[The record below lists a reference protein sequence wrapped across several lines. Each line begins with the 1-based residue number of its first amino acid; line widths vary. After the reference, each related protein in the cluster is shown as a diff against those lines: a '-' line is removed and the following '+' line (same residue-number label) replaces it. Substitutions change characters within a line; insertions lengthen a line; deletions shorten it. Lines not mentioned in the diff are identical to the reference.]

1 MLPNSKEET
10 ELRSSG
16 QEASLS
22 AGKNRVVLVPCSFME
37 VHPYSISGSVDIS
50 EVPGCRLL

>member
-1 MLPNSKEET
+1 MLPNSKET

-22 AGKNRVVLVPCSFME
+22 AGENRVVLVPCSLME
-37 VHPYSISGSVDIS
+37 VHPYSISGSADIS
-50 EVPGCRLL
+50 EVPGCCLL

>member
-1 MLPNSKEET
+1 MLPNSKET

-22 AGKNRVVLVPCSFME
+22 AGKNRVVLVPCSLME
-37 VHPYSISGSVDIS
+37 VHPYSISGSADIS